1 MVRERGRRRRCVVL
15 TDSNGRGVM
24 PDTIGDFLGGE
35 EREKWEIQVVQAFTL
50 REALERLRRRDIG
63 VEGARVVVDCI
74 TNDVRGT
81 RLQERV
87 EPGEVVE
94 RLRRVIGEMGGAD
107 EVVVC
112 EVKPMQ
118 HINVVPFNARIHG
131 LLLDM
136 GRVRGCRMQVRHEH
150 LGRDGYH
157 IAPQYGRV
165 LSVQYGCAIAGW
177 QVPCPYWDGVDYGRI
192 LAEWAE
198 REWPP
203 LGGRGESGRQRGQ
216 GWRAPSR
223 PYGGEW

>member
-1 MVRERGRRRRCVVL
+1 M
-15 TDSNGRGVM
+15 
-24 PDTIGDFLGGE
+24 
-35 EREKWEIQVVQAFTL
+35 
-50 REALERLRRRDIG
+50 
-63 VEGARVVVDCI
+63 DCI
-74 TNDVRGT
+74 MNDVRGT
-81 RLQERV
+81 RLQERM
-87 EPGEVVE
+87 EPGEVAE

-131 LLLDM
+131 LLLDT
-136 GRVRGCRMQVRHEH
+136 GRVKGCRTQVWHEH

-157 IAPQYGRV
+157 IAPHHGRV
-165 LSVQYGCAIAGW
+165 MSVQYGCAIAGW
-177 QVPCPYWDGVDYGRI
+177 RVPCPYWNGLDYGRI

-203 LGGRGESGRQRGQ
+203 LGGRGAGGGQRGQ
-216 GWRAPSR
+216 GLRAPSR